1 MRTVSK
7 PESAAIKRS
16 MVIFMSAVA
25 LLGRTG
31 LELFI
36 KVFVRFMGV
45 QLRSYC
51 FFKNFEDERLEI
63 GHKLFELVGTTPDKP
78 NKPC

>member
-31 LELFI
+31 LERFI

-45 QLRSYC
+45 QLRSYY
-51 FFKNFEDERLEI
+51 FFKNFGDERIEI
-63 GHKLFELVGTTPDKP
+63 GPKLFELVETTPVKP